1 MGKQE
6 QGERCSPPFILQ
18 SFYNITSELWRKMT
32 GGAHA
37 EHERNTLF
45 F

>member
-1 MGKQE
+1 MDKQE

-18 SFYNITSELWRKMT
+18 SFYNITSELWRKLT

-37 EHERNTLF
+37 GHERNTLF
-45 F
+45 